1 MKRISNLFFALAIL
15 LGAAAV
21 AGAQDMPPQG
31 PPPGGGG
38 GGFRGQFQFPQFKDL
53 DKNKDGKISKDE
65 WPSQMPQQFFDRLDT
80 NHDGFIDEAEF
91 NAARNRMGGG
101 PRTGEAMTKLLD
113 ADKDG
118 KVTRD
123 EFAKIVALFDLLDA
137 NHDGSL
143 SQEELNNFFRA
154 VNEAQTQAATQ
165 ATGGVDVNA
174 LFANNDKNKDG
185 KLTPDEITNERL
197 FKRLDLNKDG
207 VVTREEAETAL
218 KQLAEERAKAKKP
231 TQP

>member
-1 MKRISNLFFALAIL
+1 MFFALATL

-31 PPPGGGG
+31 PPGVPGGVPGG
-38 GGFRGQFQFPQFKDL
+38 IPGGRFQMPQFKDM

-65 WPSQMPQQFFDRLDT
+65 WQGPAQFFDRLDT
-80 NHDGFIDEAEF
+80 NHDGFIDEAEW
-91 NAARNRMGGG
+91 NAMRNRMGGG
-101 PRTGEAMTKLLD
+101 GRFGEGLTKFLD

-118 KVTRD
+118 KVTRE
-123 EFAKIVALFDLLDA
+123 EFAKIVSLFDLLDA

-143 SQEELNNFFRA
+143 SQDEMNNFFRA
-154 VNEAQTQAATQ
+154 VNDAQTQAANQ
-165 ATGGVDVNA
+165 ATGGVDVNN
-174 LFANNDKNKDG
+174 LFANYDKNKDG

-207 VVTREEAETAL
+207 VVTRDEAETAL
-218 KQLAEERAKAKKP
+218 KQLAEEKAKAKKQS
-231 TQP
+231 QP